1 MLRKEEEKAWRLCSV
16 EESMEWDTL
25 SIEKRDDVAFL
36 TLDRSASLNAVND
49 QLTTDLEAACQT
61 LDADADLH
69 VVVLQ
74 GEGRAFCS
82 GMDLK
87 AAAMRPST
95 NAAID
100 ATWAPWQRALDTL
113 EHLNALTIASIQGA
127 CLGAGCELVLAC
139 DFRIAAETA
148 FFSLPQVLYG
158 APPDASQSYKL
169 AQLVGLAKA
178 KEILILGERFDASQ
192 AERWGLLTK
201 VVEAANLKEETGRLV
216 ERCQKVGGRAA
227 AVAKHLL
234 HQSWTIDQDAWPAEI
249 SRARAAALEEKDF
262 AEAMRIYREQRRP
275 QV

>member
-1 MLRKEEEKAWRLCSV
+1 
-16 EESMEWDTL
+16 MEWDTL
-25 SIEKRDDVAFL
+25 YIEKKEAVAFL

-49 QLTTDLEAACQT
+49 QLTADLEAACRT
-61 LDADADLH
+61 LEADADLQ
-69 VVVLQ
+69 VVVLR

-100 ATWAPWQRALDTL
+100 VVWAPWQRALDIL
-113 EHLNALTIASIQGA
+113 EHLNALTIASIHGA

-139 DFRIAAETA
+139 DFRIAANTA

-158 APPDASQSYKL
+158 SPPDASQSYKL
-169 AQLVGLAKA
+169 VQLIGLAKA
-178 KEILILGERFDASQ
+178 KEILILGERFDAAQ

-201 VVEAANLKEETGRLV
+201 VVEAENLKEETDQLV
-216 ERCQKVGGRAA
+216 ARCQKVGSRAA
-227 AVAKHLL
+227 TVAKHLL
-234 HQSWTIDQDAWPAEI
+234 HQSWTMGQEIWSSEI
-249 SRARAAALEEKDF
+249 SRARATALETEDF
-262 AEAMRIYREQRRP
+262 ADTMRIYREQRKP

>member
-1 MLRKEEEKAWRLCSV
+1 MLREEEEKARRLRSV

-25 SIEKRDDVAFL
+25 YIEKRDDVAFL

-201 VVEAANLKEETGRLV
+201 VVEATNLKEETGRLV

-234 HQSWTIDQDAWPAEI
+234 HQSWTIDQDAWPSEI

>member
-1 MLRKEEEKAWRLCSV
+1 
-16 EESMEWDTL
+16 MEWDTL
-25 SIEKRDDVAFL
+25 YIEKREAVAFL
-36 TLDRSASLNAVND
+36 TLDRAASLNAVND
-49 QLTTDLEAACQT
+49 QLTADLEAACRT
-61 LDADADLH
+61 LEADTDLQ
-69 VVVLQ
+69 VVVLR

-100 ATWAPWQRALDTL
+100 AVWAPWQRALDIL
-113 EHLNALTIASIQGA
+113 ERLNALTIVSIHGA

-139 DFRIAAETA
+139 DFRIAANTA

-158 APPDASQSYKL
+158 SPPDASQSYKL

-201 VVEAANLKEETGRLV
+201 VVEAENLKAETAQLV
-216 ERCQKVGGRAA
+216 ARCQKVGGRAA
-227 AVAKHLL
+227 TVAKHLL
-234 HQSWTIDQDAWPAEI
+234 HQSWTLGEETWPSAI
-249 SRARAAALEEKDF
+249 SQARTAALETKDF
-262 AEAMRIYREQRRP
+262 AEAMRIYREQRKP

>member
-1 MLRKEEEKAWRLCSV
+1 
-16 EESMEWDTL
+16 MEWDTL
-25 SIEKRDDVAFL
+25 YIEKKEVVAFL

-49 QLTTDLEAACQT
+49 QLTADLEAACQM
-61 LDADADLH
+61 LDTDADLQ
-69 VVVLQ
+69 VVVLR

-100 ATWAPWQRALDTL
+100 AVWAPWQRALDTL
-113 EHLNALTIASIQGA
+113 EHLNALTIASIHGA

-139 DFRIAAETA
+139 DFRIAANTA

-158 APPDASQSYKL
+158 SPPDASQSYKL
-169 AQLVGLAKA
+169 VQLIGLAKA
-178 KEILILGERFDASQ
+178 KEILILGERFDAAQ

-201 VVEAANLKEETGRLV
+201 VVEAENLKEETEQLV
-216 ERCQKVGGRAA
+216 ARCQKVGSRAA
-227 AVAKHLL
+227 TVAKHLL
-234 HQSWTIDQDAWPAEI
+234 HQSWTMGQETWSSEI
-249 SRARAAALEEKDF
+249 SRARATALETKDF
-262 AEAMRIYREQRRP
+262 ADAMHIYREQRKP

>member
-1 MLRKEEEKAWRLCSV
+1 
-16 EESMEWDTL
+16 MEWDTL
-25 SIEKRDDVAFL
+25 YIEKNDNVAFL
-36 TLDRSASLNAVND
+36 ILDRAASLNAVNG
-49 QLTTDLEAACQT
+49 QLTTDLEEACKT
-61 LDADADLH
+61 LDAHEDLQ
-69 VVVLQ
+69 VVVLK

-87 AAAMRPST
+87 AASMRPST
-95 NAAID
+95 NDAID
-100 ATWAPWQRALDTL
+100 EVWAPWQRALDTL
-113 EHLNALTIASIQGA
+113 EHLNALTIASIHGA

-139 DFRIAAETA
+139 DFRLAANTA

-158 APPDASQSYKL
+158 SPPDASQSYKL

-201 VVEAANLKEETGRLV
+201 VVEVENLKEETNQLV

-234 HQSWTIDQDAWPAEI
+234 HQSWTIDQDTWPSEI
-249 SRARAAALEEKDF
+249 SRARAASLEELDF
-262 AEAMRIYREQRRP
+262 AESMRIYREQRKP